1 MVGQRHIV
9 TMLENALSNG
19 RTGHAY
25 LFSGPRGT
33 GKTTTARLLAKAL
46 LCESGPTAHP
56 DGTCEQCEEIARGT
70 HPDVYELDAA
80 SRTGVDNVREEIIN
94 RAAFAPTR
102 GRYKIYI
109 VDEVHMLS
117 TAAFNALLKTL
128 EEPPAHVVFIL
139 CTTDPQKVP
148 ETVLSRCQRLEFHS
162 ISATDIEERLAHV
175 CASEGFAYDEE
186 ALKLVAKHARGGMRD
201 ALSALE
207 QLSVYGGGSVKLADA
222 QSVLGEASDDSL
234 ASLAC
239 MVAERDAA
247 GCFARV
253 AELADRGTD
262 FVQYVRD
269 LTRYV
274 RDVYVACVT
283 EGRGI
288 DDASSA
294 PGLVEM
300 ARALGGADR
309 ISHML
314 DVLGR
319 LGTELRNA
327 ADQRLS
333 FEVALTRM
341 ARPASD
347 LTLESLSVRVA
358 DLERRIASLAA
369 GGLPTAPAPA
379 APGAAAGV
387 GQPAPQGGQTGQAG
401 QPGQAAPQGGAR
413 AGQGGFAVPQP
424 NIPRPNVPQP
434 NIPQYRQPQPQA
446 QPARPGAP
454 AAAPAGAPARQPYG
468 GGYRQPAPQQQPYQQ
483 QPGQQQGQQR
493 QYAPQQG
500 GAPQQRQ
507 QNRPWQQ
514 GQQGQRGVPGQQGQQ
529 GQPSQQGR
537 PLPQG
542 APGQQ
547 HGQQGYGQQGYG
559 QQGYGQ
565 QGAHSQRRAVRQ
577 DAAPSIPPQA
587 PAPGAVTQQFW
598 DAFVN
603 EVRKKAP
610 GAAAVL
616 IKCSGTFGQDGA
628 LTLLNSGSGIAM
640 MQLTRSLGI
649 LRDAASRVIGSP
661 VQVVLAG
668 AGTGGGAGQ
677 APAASG
683 PSGYPQQGFA
693 APQQSSAPV
702 QPRPMPQ
709 QPSAPQA
716 PAPQQSAAPRP
727 SFAQQPQPFQRPS
740 AVPRQAQQAARQAAP
755 SAPTPS
761 PTSTP
766 TSAADNAPAYE
777 SVPDE
782 VYDAY
787 DTGAESGEVDPQL
800 GAAPGSDASADANTS
815 ANVSTSSASGVG
827 SGPGFDAPD
836 DQEAVELARLLS
848 EGFGGYVKLTEVPR
862 G

>member
-1 MVGQRHIV
+1 MESLYRKYRPQTFDDMVGQKHIV

-46 LCESGPTAHP
+46 LCEKGPTAHP
-56 DGTCEQCEEIARGT
+56 DGTCEQCEEIAHGT

-162 ISATDIEERLAHV
+162 ISATDIEERLAYV
-175 CASEGFAYDEE
+175 CKSEGFAYDEE

-201 ALSALE
+201 ALSTLE

-234 ASLAC
+234 ASLAR
-239 MVAERDAA
+239 MVADRDVA

-262 FVQYVRD
+262 FVQYARD

-300 ARALGGADR
+300 ARSLGGSDR

-319 LGTELRNA
+319 LGTELRNS

-347 LTLESLSVRVA
+347 LTLESLAVRIA
-358 DLERRIASLAA
+358 DLERRIASLSA
-369 GGLPTAPAPA
+369 GG
-379 APGAAAGV
+379 GQ
-387 GQPAPQGGQTGQAG
+387 GQPAPQGQAVPQGQT
-401 QPGQAAPQGGAR
+401 APQSGQ
-413 AGQGGFAVPQP
+413 AGQGGFAIPQP
-424 NIPRPNVPQP
+424 NIPRPN
-434 NIPQYRQPQPQA
+434 IPQYRQNQPQA
-446 QPARPGAP
+446 QPARP
-454 AAAPAGAPARQPYG
+454 AAPVPGGPSAPARQPYG
-468 GGYRQPAPQQQPYQQ
+468 GGYRQPAPQQQPAYQQ
-483 QPGQQQGQQR
+483 QQPYQQQSGQQSYQQAGQQRRDFANRQQPAQGGMPQQAPGQQR
-493 QYAPQQG
+493 QYPPQQG
-500 GAPQQRQ
+500 GTPQQRQ
-507 QNRPWQQ
+507 QSRPWQQ
-514 GQQGQRGVPGQQGQQ
+514 GQPAQ
-529 GQPSQQGR
+529 
-537 PLPQG
+537 QG
-542 APGQQ
+542 APA
-547 HGQQGYGQQGYG
+547 GQQGYPNQQGRQFPQGG
-559 QQGYGQ
+559 QAQQYGQ
-565 QGAHSQRRAVRQ
+565 QGAQAQRQ
-577 DAAPSIPPQA
+577 AAPAPAPQA
-587 PAPGAVTQQFW
+587 QAPAPAQTPAPGAVTPQFW
-598 DAFVN
+598 DSFVA

-616 IKCSGTFGQDGA
+616 AKCSGTFGQDGA
-628 LTLLNSGSGIAM
+628 LTLLNGGSGIAM
-640 MQLTRSLGI
+640 MQLTRSLDV
-649 LRDAASRVIGSP
+649 LRDAASRVSGAP
-661 VQVVLAG
+661 VQVVLTGAG
-668 AGTGGGAGQ
+668 AGGAGQ
-677 APAASG
+677 TPAATG

-693 APQQSSAPV
+693 PQQ
-702 QPRPMPQ
+702 QRPMPQQAPAQ
-709 QPSAPQA
+709 QPSAPQ
-716 PAPQQSAAPRP
+716 PAAPRP
-727 SFAQQPQPFQRPS
+727 SFTQRPS
-740 AVPRQAQQAARQAAP
+740 AAPQQPQQAMRQAAP
-755 SAPTPS
+755 TTPVPAAAPASVP
-761 PTSTP
+761 PT
-766 TSAADNAPAYE
+766 DNAPAYE
-777 SVPDE
+777 PVPDE

-787 DTGAESGEVDPQL
+787 DTGAESGEVDPQF
-800 GAAPGSDASADANTS
+800 GATSGSDASAGTNTS
-815 ANVSTSSASGVG
+815 ASASANAASEPG
-827 SGPGFDAPD
+827 SSPSFDAPD

-848 EGFGGYVKLTEVPR
+848 EGFGGYVKLTEVSKA
-862 G
+862 